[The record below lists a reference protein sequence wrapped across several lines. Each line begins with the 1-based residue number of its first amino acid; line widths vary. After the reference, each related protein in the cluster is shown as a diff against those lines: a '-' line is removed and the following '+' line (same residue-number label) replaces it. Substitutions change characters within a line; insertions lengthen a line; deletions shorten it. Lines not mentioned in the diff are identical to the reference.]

1 MIEVRDCC
9 AEVTLVCR
17 ALTKN
22 FASFMPAFYIVLGA
36 MPWEQ
41 VNLVRQPRGT
51 SLLVYGVF
59 ASFAALGMC

>member
-1 MIEVRDCC
+1 
-9 AEVTLVCR
+9 
-17 ALTKN
+17 
-22 FASFMPAFYIVLGA
+22 MPAFYIVLGA